1 MEYIMSAQREEM
13 QKLINLFEAAVAPAV
28 RTPASDGKL
37 IFEIKV
43 EVDDRNGIIDALR
56 SVEHIVAGLKRD
68 SLDKNKGGFIKD
80 VEGNT
85 MGTWGMRSAGSP
97 R

>member
-1 MEYIMSAQREEM
+1 MSAQREEM

-28 RTPASDGKL
+28 RAPASDGKL

-85 MGTWGMRSAGSP
+85 MGTWGMRSAGPP